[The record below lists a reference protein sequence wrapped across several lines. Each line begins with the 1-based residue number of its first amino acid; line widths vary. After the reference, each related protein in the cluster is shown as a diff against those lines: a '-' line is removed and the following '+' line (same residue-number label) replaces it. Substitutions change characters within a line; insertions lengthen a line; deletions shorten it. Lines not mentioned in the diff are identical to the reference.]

1 MNMKRFCFWKKEK
14 KEFPLGMIAVFQA
27 LGLVAYCGLVGLLI
41 WRGNKWFGPMTGF
54 LGPLLFLS
62 LFVVSALICALIG
75 LGHPFLLF
83 WEGKK
88 PKEALKLVTYTA
100 AWLALFVLSFIVVLL
115 VF

>member
-1 MNMKRFCFWKKEK
+1 MKCFGFWKKEK
-14 KEFPLGMIAVFQA
+14 EGFPLGMVALFQA
-27 LGLVAYCGLVGLLI
+27 LGLVVYCGLVGLLI

-88 PKEALKLVTYTA
+88 PEEALRLVAYTA
-100 AWLALFVLSFIVVLL
+100 AWLILFVISFMTVLL
-115 VF
+115 IT